1 MLSLYRILTDLAAWP
16 LRIILRLRSWRGKE
30 EPLRLSERRGITAA
44 SRPEGKLAWCHAA
57 SVGEAIALLPIANHL
72 LKDPAMNVLVTT
84 GTVTSARIL
93 AERLPDRAIHQFAPW
108 DRRAWVNRF
117 LDLWRPDLALR
128 MESELWPN
136 TLFALRDRNIS
147 SIIVNGRLSEKTAR
161 GWQRFSTTAR
171 QIMACLD
178 LVLAQSEEFA
188 DRFRAIGA
196 QRVEVTGN
204 VKLAAAP
211 LPVDIEAQRA
221 LLQMMNA
228 RPVWMAA
235 STHPGEEEIAF
246 SAHSR
251 LSKTVPDILT
261 IIAPRHPDRGKAIAQ
276 SATKH
281 GLRAA
286 CRSNDEP
293 IDRSTSIYV
302 ADTLGELGTLFS
314 IAPIVFMGKSLAA
327 HGGQNPIEPCHFDC
341 AILFGPNMENFQD
354 IAERMIKDGMA
365 LQINT
370 DEALA
375 ETVVRLVSNAD
386 ERQTLSD
393 AAKNM
398 TVSAQAS
405 LTKTNSAISDLLSR
419 PTQRSGQA

>member
-1 MLSLYRILTDLAAWP
+1 MLPLYRIFTDLAAWP
-16 LRIILRLRSWRGKE
+16 LRIILRLRAWRGKE

-57 SVGEAIALLPIANHL
+57 SVGEAIALLPIVNHL

-147 SIIVNGRLSEKTAR
+147 SIVVNGRLSEKTAR

-171 QIMACLD
+171 QVMASLD

-196 QRVEVTGN
+196 RRVEVTGN

-228 RPVWMAA
+228 RPVWLAA

-246 SAHSR
+246 AAHSR

-276 SATKH
+276 SATRH

-386 ERQTLSD
+386 ERKTLSD

-405 LTKTNSAISDLLSR
+405 VTKTNSAISDLLSR